1 MFGIDISWLFQIEKM
16 TDHHKYTSSIA
27 KEVEAEETV
36 IRNIAINE
44 YIKSINVEFNEI
56 IAVIEKQIAD

>member
-1 MFGIDISWLFQIEKM
+1 M